1 MSNQHLAS
9 RHRTALRA
17 VFQHPIAHN
26 LEWRAV
32 VGLLGALGSI
42 EEHDDGKLAVE
53 VNGEHLV
60 LQRPKHKDV
69 TDALV
74 WRPGNSFRYRRRVA
88 RVVSAAAVQ
97 VRRGAARLLVRRP
110 GLGRPKRAAREV
122 QGTDGT
128 PH

>member
-1 MSNQHLAS
+1 MWAGVTPMSNQHLAS

-32 VGLLGALGSI
+32 VGLLGALGSV
-42 EEHDDGKLAVE
+42 EEHADGKLAVE

-69 TDALV
+69 TDAQEVLDI
-74 WRPGNSFRYRRRVA
+74 RHF
-88 RVVSAAAVQ
+88 
-97 VRRGAARLLVRRP
+97 LE
-110 GLGRPKRAAREV
+110 RAGV
-122 QGTDGT
+122 T
-128 PH
+128 PTEG